1 MADIKPKSE
10 MPKFI
15 IPSTEVPEIVRE
27 FAEKSV
33 AQAKDVYAKLKS
45 AAEDTTDMLEDTYT
59 TATKGATEFNLKAL
73 EALRSNVN
81 SAFDYTSKLFASKTF
96 AEAVELTST
105 HVRKQFEA
113 LSAQTKD
120 LTTIAQK
127 VTTDTAEPIKASVS
141 KFKMQ

>member
-1 MADIKPKSE
+1 MADIKPKTAMPNFKIPVTE
-10 MPKFI
+10 MP
-15 IPSTEVPEIVRE
+15 EMVRE

-33 AQAKDVYAKLKS
+33 AQAKDAYAKLKS
-45 AAEDTTDMLEDTYT
+45 AAEETTDMLEDTYT

-81 SAFDYTSKLFASKTF
+81 SAFDYTSKLLASKTF
-96 AEAVELTST
+96 AEAVELSST
-105 HVRKQFEA
+105 HMRKQFEA

-120 LTTIAQK
+120 LTAIAQK
-127 VTTDTAEPIKASVS
+127 ITTDTAEPIKAGVS